1 MRVVSRERLR
11 VEYVLYHYIFEKEIV
26 PLKASCLDE
35 ADFDWYDTDARAL
48 TPEEKKPSSFF
59 PAFFKE
65 SIRNREILLRRSS
78 SEFEWRLEFG
88 IKWERKHPQRGVK
101 LTKWTWPSFTM
112 WSSSYESS
120 QDKNFV

>member
-11 VEYVLYHYIFEKEIV
+11 VEYVLHQYIFEKEIV

-48 TPEEKKPSSFF
+48 TPEEKKPSSFLF

-65 SIRNREILLRRSS
+65 SIRDREILFRRSS
-78 SEFEWRLEFG
+78 S
-88 IKWERKHPQRGVK
+88 
-101 LTKWTWPSFTM
+101 
-112 WSSSYESS
+112 
-120 QDKNFV
+120 